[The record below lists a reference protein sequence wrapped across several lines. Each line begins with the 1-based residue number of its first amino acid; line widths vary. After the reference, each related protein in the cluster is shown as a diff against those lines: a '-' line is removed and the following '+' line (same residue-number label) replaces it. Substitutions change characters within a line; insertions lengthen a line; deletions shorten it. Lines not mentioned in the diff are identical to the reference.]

1 MRLLIA
7 LAAWWHSWRA
17 RRHAML
23 YRHHVERVLE
33 LQNGR
38 RAV

>member
-17 RRHAML
+17 SRHAML
-23 YRHHVERVLE
+23 YRYHLERVLD
-33 LQNGR
+33 LRGR
-38 RAV
+38 RA